1 MTSRWYITQ
10 DDQRLGPLS
19 LDALHKLIDAGRVA
33 PTAQFSRDGETPID
47 VETLRRTWPA
57 PPPLPSG
64 AELLPMQPSAQLG
77 EDDPAAEFAKPTPSG
92 SDLRRTTPVVERD
105 AILILGR
112 RRSGKTIYLATLYAM
127 LWKSVRGLTMKALS
141 GPAHEMLMSIV
152 DQLKRGVW
160 PEATLGTRQVEFELN
175 DHGRTRLLL
184 AFDYSGEDFRQAFVE
199 EDTASPQVRKL
210 LSYVDRAAA
219 VILLLDPAVAVSG
232 KHEEVV
238 DDDFGMVQA
247 VERIRNWQGGTNVP
261 VAIALTKADRNR
273 NLIQSHGSGPEFVLR
288 HYPALSRTLQR
299 VAIYPVSAVQE
310 TVAADGSVVPNPD
323 SLPINVD
330 LPLLHC
336 LERLA
341 RRERRHQRR
350 AEREAAEAARLE
362 MQRRELEA
370 FVRSN
375 RRLTV
380 IMVGVLILTFCGLAL
395 LYMLMTR

>member
-19 LDALHKLIDAGRVA
+19 LEALHKLLDEGRVA
-33 PTAQFSRDGETPID
+33 PDARFSRDSEPPID
-47 VETLRRTWPA
+47 ADALRREWPP

-64 AELLPMQPSAQLG
+64 AELLPQQS
-77 EDDPAAEFAKPTPSG
+77 ENDDSETKSGTYSPLPASRDAETT
-92 SDLRRTTPVVERD
+92 RTAPVVERD

-175 DHGRTRLLL
+175 DHGRKRLLL

-210 LSYVDRAAA
+210 LNYVDRAAA

-232 KHEEVV
+232 KHEEIV

-247 VERIRNWQGGTNVP
+247 VERIRNWQGGANVP

-273 NLIQSHGSGPEFVLR
+273 NLIQSHGTGPEFVLR

-310 TVAADGSVVPNPD
+310 KPGPDGSPVPNPD

-341 RRERRHQRR
+341 RRERRQQRR
-350 AEREAAEAARLE
+350 VEREAAEAARLE
-362 MQRRELEA
+362 IQRRELEA